1 LDHMPQDPDTMR
13 LAMDEDES
21 IWIVWG

>member
-21 IWIVWG
+21 IWIDKY